1 MKKVFS
7 ILMLCVFF
15 FGCNIKEKPK
25 FIGVENI
32 GIAKASLDT
41 INLKAKAIFKNGNDL
56 GGTLLTDEIKVFVD
70 STYVATVSSKAFKVP
85 PRDEFTI
92 PLLVKF
98 PTSKLFEKG
107 KGGLLGTIIKQL
119 LNNKVVVTFKG
130 DITYKLAGFSFDYPI
145 DHSKEIIIK

>member
-1 MKKVFS
+1 MKKAFS

-15 FGCNIKEKPK
+15 FGCNIKEKPE

-32 GIAKASLDT
+32 SIAKASLDT

-56 GGTLLTDEIKVFVD
+56 GGTLLTDEIKVFID
-70 STYVATVSSKAFKVP
+70 STYVATVSSRAFKVP

-98 PTSKLFEKG
+98 PTSKLFEEG

-119 LNNKVVVTFKG
+119 LNNKVVVNFKG

-145 DHSKEIIIK
+145 DHSEEIIIK